1 MMGLVLMLAA
11 LVVEPRTDADAG
23 VKAFAEGRYE
33 DAARILGEAYRAEPE
48 PELLFA
54 WAQAERY
61 AGHCEHAVPLFR
73 DYLAG
78 SPPVDVRGLA
88 REAIEA
94 CGDDPDAPP
103 PPEEPADAG
112 AGDAADADTDAR
124 APVAPVDPAG
134 PDRPSNRVARDPL
147 GHALTWSGV
156 AVAAV
161 GAGLLTDAHRRRSEA
176 QGAGDE
182 QGYRDALAGAPT
194 LSRAGIAVLAGG
206 AALVVAGVVRFAVLA
221 GRRGRERSAMQ
232 PSGTGLVW
240 KFELAP
246 RRARAL
252 R

>member
-23 VKAFAEGRYE
+23 VEAFAEGRYE

-61 AGHCEHAVPLFR
+61 AGHCEEAVPLFR
-73 DYLAG
+73 EYLAG

-94 CGDDPDAPP
+94 CGDDPDAELPP
-103 PPEEPADAG
+103 PQEPRET
-112 AGDAADADTDAR
+112 ADADADPDG
-124 APVAPVDPAG
+124 PVAPVDPAG
-134 PDRPSNRVARDPL
+134 PDRPARRVARDPL

-161 GAGLLTDAHRRRSEA
+161 GAGLLADAHRRRSEA

-182 QGYRDALAGAPT
+182 QSYRDALAGAPT

-221 GRRGRERSAMQ
+221 GRRGRDRSGLQ
-232 PSGTGLVW
+232 LSGTGLVW